1 MSTWPVDVG
10 RRILIETDST
20 MAEAARR
27 AEAGVPGP
35 EWTMALMQTAARGR
49 RGRAWAMPAGNFAAS
64 LLMRPRGSPA
74 DAALRSFVASL
85 ALREAFIAAGCEAG
99 RIALKWPNDGL
110 LNGGKV
116 AGILLESAGDGRGG
130 VSHLV
135 VGVGVNLA
143 AAPDPSQVEPGAVT
157 PVSLKAETGIDIAP
171 EAFLDLLAPAF
182 GRFERQFA
190 TYGFAPIRT
199 AWLQGAARLGET
211 ITARLPCVEVSGV
224 FRDVDDSGN
233 FVMETATGRRAIAA
247 AEIFL

>member
-1 MSTWPVDVG
+1 
-10 RRILIETDST
+10 

-35 EWTMALMQTAARGR
+35 EWTLALHQTKARGR
-49 RGRAWAMPAGNFAAS
+49 RGRAWAMPEGNFAAS
-64 LLMRPRGSPA
+64 LLMRPRSTPA
-74 DAALRSFVASL
+74 DAALRSFVAAL
-85 ALREAFIAAGCEAG
+85 ALREAFIAAGCDTG
-99 RIALKWPNDGL
+99 RIALKWPNDVL

-130 VSHLV
+130 ISHLV

-143 AAPDPSQVEPGAVT
+143 AAPDPSQVEPGALT

-171 EAFLDLLAPAF
+171 EAFLDVLAPAF
-182 GRFERQFA
+182 DRIERQFA

-211 ITARLPCVEVSGV
+211 ITARLPGEEVTGV
-224 FRDVDDSGN
+224 FRDVDLGGN
-233 FVMETATGRRAIAA
+233 IVMETASGRRAIAA